1 MAAESLASGA
11 DVGAVVLA
19 CGYYDEPHLARALR
33 RYVGR
38 TAGQLRSGL
47 GGAIA
52 LSSVDGE
59 RPSSRESAH
68 QRTTS

>member
-1 MAAESLASGA
+1 FLLMTGEAPG
-11 DVGAVVLA
+11 DVVAKLD
-19 CGYYDEPHLARALR
+19 YYDEPHLARALR

-38 TAGQLRSGL
+38 TAGQLRAKA

-52 LSSVDGE
+52 LD
-59 RPSSRESAH
+59 PT